1 MKPFLHIHVHKA
13 SETFVPLIAHANGII
28 RINCQVLAR
37 IPAILQLLAPI
48 HPGSSDNHAHNFQSL

>member
-1 MKPFLHIHVHKA
+1 MKVFYVSTCAK
-13 SETFVPLIAHANGII
+13 PLKIFEPRH
-28 RINCQVLAR
+28 RCHWYYRQVLAR